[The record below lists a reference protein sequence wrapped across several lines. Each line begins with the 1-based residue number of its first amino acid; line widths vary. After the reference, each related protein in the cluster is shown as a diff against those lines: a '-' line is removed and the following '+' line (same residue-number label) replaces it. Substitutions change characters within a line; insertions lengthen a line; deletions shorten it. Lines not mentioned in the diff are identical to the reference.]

1 MMVKNSRLDLVVD
14 TLGFAV
20 GIVAVVVVVD
30 VTGGDVHVGD
40 MDTDM

>member
-14 TLGFAV
+14 TLGVAV
-20 GIVAVVVVVD
+20 GIVVVVVD
-30 VTGGDVHVGD
+30 VTRGDVHVGD